1 MLVSL
6 VPLQV
11 FCVFLDLPVQDEVIA
26 EDLISE
32 RQKQEEH
39 LFHGSHI
46 WNAKQTE
53 STFRLGEM

>member
-39 LFHGSHI
+39 LFHGSRI
-46 WNAKQTE
+46 
-53 STFRLGEM
+53 